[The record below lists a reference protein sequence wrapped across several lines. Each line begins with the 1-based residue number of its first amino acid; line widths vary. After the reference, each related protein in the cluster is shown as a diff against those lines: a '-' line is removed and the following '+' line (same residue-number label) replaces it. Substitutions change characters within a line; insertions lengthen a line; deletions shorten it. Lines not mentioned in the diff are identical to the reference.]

1 VSAPTGTRHPE
12 HAPDTTLLVPDPAE
26 CVPAFPSTADTVPAG
41 SYDGGAPVRPRT
53 GDLGDVPPELDSA
66 LSVLRRGL
74 AASPELRTGLW
85 LTVLLA
91 LVGAVGR
98 VVTPILVQ
106 QVIDDGLDGDGAT
119 FDGTFVAQRC
129 AVGAAVV
136 VVVYLAS
143 RAAYRR
149 VIRAAEETLRNL
161 RVRVFAHLHRLPL
174 ADHTESTR
182 GTLVARVTLD
192 VDVMAQFVEWGGLI
206 WITATSL
213 ALGTTVIMLVYS
225 WQLALVVLLVV
236 APIVLVLRALQ
247 RRLLVAYDDLRTR
260 ISDTVTEVSE
270 SIMGAAV
277 TRAYG
282 LEDRTR
288 TRIGDAIERQYRAQV
303 RTHRYGSLIFPV
315 SDLFGGLA
323 TAAVVVVGT
332 QWGDGWGLTAG
343 RLVAFLFLVA
353 LFLEPVQQLTEVLDQ
368 TQTAVA
374 GWRKVLAVLDTPIDV
389 VEPDP
394 GRPLPTGPVGVSVRG
409 VSFAYRDGVP
419 VLQDVGVEIAP
430 GSRVAVVG
438 ETGSGKTTFAK
449 LLCRLADPTAGE
461 ILVAG
466 VPLREVAPV
475 ARRAAIRMVPQDGF
489 LFDTTI
495 RENVRSGRP
504 DASDADVADAVAAL
518 GLEEWVDRLPAGL
531 DTPVGERG
539 ESLSVGERQLV
550 ALVRAQLSSPG
561 LLILDEAT
569 SSVDA
574 ETERALS
581 DALVRLSEGRTT
593 VSIAHRLSTAEAA
606 DVVLVFDR
614 GRLVEHGHH
623 AALVGAGGTYAA
635 LHASWIGN
643 TRATR

>member
-1 VSAPTGTRHPE
+1 MTATGDRGDRSSDAP
-12 HAPDTTLLVPDPAE
+12 LLAPDPAACE
-26 CVPAFPSTADTVPAG
+26 PAFPSPAETVAV
-41 SYDGGAPVRPRT
+41 SNFDGTAPVRPRT
-53 GDLGDVPPELDSA
+53 GDLGETAPELDSA
-66 LSVLRRGL
+66 RSVLRRGL
-74 AASPELRTGLW
+74 AASPELRTGLR

-106 QVIDDGLDGDGAT
+106 QVIDDGLGGDGDS
-119 FDGTFVAQRC
+119 FDGGFVFRRC
-129 AVGAAVV
+129 AIGAAVV
-136 VVVYLAS
+136 TIVYLAS

-161 RVRVFAHLHRLPL
+161 RVRVFAHLHQLPL

-213 ALGTTVIMLVYS
+213 AIGTTVIMLVYS
-225 WQLALVVLLVV
+225 WQLALVVVLVV
-236 APIVLVLRALQ
+236 APIVFVLRLLQ
-247 RRLLVAYDDLRTR
+247 ARLLVAYDELRTR
-260 ISDTVTEVSE
+260 ISETLTEVSE

-288 TRIGDAIERQYRAQV
+288 TRIGEAIDRQYRAQV
-303 RTHRYGSLIFPV
+303 RTHRFGSLIFPV

-323 TAAVVVVGT
+323 TATVVVVGT
-332 QWGDGWGLTAG
+332 QWGEGWGLTSG
-343 RLVAFLFLVA
+343 RLVAFLFLVV

-389 VEPDP
+389 VEPKP
-394 GRPLPTGPVGVSVRG
+394 GLPVPDGPVDVSVRD

-419 VLQDVGVEIAP
+419 VLQDVDVEIEA
-430 GSRVAVVG
+430 GARVAVVG

-449 LLCRLADPTAGE
+449 LLCRFADPSAGE
-461 ILVAG
+461 IRIGG
-466 VPLREVAPV
+466 VPLHEVAPS
-475 ARRAAIRMVPQDGF
+475 ARRAAVRMVPQDGF

-495 RENVRSGRP
+495 RANVRAGRP
-504 DASDADVADAVAAL
+504 DATDADVDAAFVSL
-518 GLEEWVDRLPAGL
+518 GLDEWVARLPDGI
-531 DTPVGERG
+531 DTRVGERG

-614 GRLVEHGHH
+614 GRLVEHGSHSE
-623 AALVGAGGTYAA
+623 LVDAGGPYAA
-635 LHASWIGN
+635 LHASWVGN
-643 TRATR
+643 TRAPRP